1 MVTVSSPPPQ
11 LSSISMLETEE
22 VDVSKMDGLL
32 EKLKSSMVELILQG
46 DDVTRQMWH
55 MYSVFEEIFG
65 RQTMTTSSNQPLKHV
80 VVGDRIK
87 GSSVSPSKPTRTT
100 PTSPL
105 VSSPVSKVPVS
116 SAPAPVTVVATS
128 TTTTLSSPTN
138 STISAS
144 SPKDVKTVSSE
155 SNQSSTS
162 PQQKP
167 PKHASVPPQMSTVK
181 STSLSSDKTPESP
194 KVQLEPS
201 LPRIQ
206 KDSSPSSS
214 NPMTPVTSSINP
226 TSNPLLD
233 TIGVLASSN
242 PDSDDSDLDIVYQQ
256 LRYRGRQRKPEQM
269 RIRTHRAHRHQQQV
283 ASSDPE
289 SIGYAGSNSIDSGYK
304 SLCATPEVSDSLS
317 APEVRR
323 SASDVSASDSSTT
336 SGRPRSLDGQDGK
349 SSKIKMGTRSITG
362 KLKAVDRS
370 PRHVPSSS
378 AMNDVNLDHLM
389 YLRQSLRK
397 DRPDAQRSPND
408 SITSSATSSTFRDS
422 DLSPRTVPDDDWR
435 DQCRPY
441 PFRTGTSSS
450 SESTFTVRD
459 GRSSRESCRGEDIDQ
474 EGGGESSSDF
484 LLSGVEYYDL
494 ESIQEFPPGNNY
506 VTMLEEKTRCA
517 RFQLVSASKCAEPHS
532 ESHLS
537 SLYRKRSESAHS
549 VEGDIRSQQQ
559 QIYGVPSHTSRST
572 RSATKL
578 LSRHHRPQHHTTD
591 SKLTE
596 AAIRVLEMI
605 EDFRMEEAITRSSR
619 VIPYRAPVEHSSP
632 MLPSASGAPSNHPS
646 VDMIHQ
652 AILPRYRRTTGM
664 RSTGRPASTGSLMEQ
679 EIDARSVAS
688 ASSYAASAEHHVYE
702 EIMYDLVCER
712 ERAVPPP
719 IPPER
724 IARSRLLPMPPS
736 RHQQAYAASMSM
748 DPRRAMVR
756 SPKHRSS
763 SSLYSVLS
771 NSHGRSSVDRYLE
784 LEWHLAQERRGNLP
798 PDFPV

>member
-1 MVTVSSPPPQ
+1 
-11 LSSISMLETEE
+11 
-22 VDVSKMDGLL
+22 
-32 EKLKSSMVELILQG
+32 
-46 DDVTRQMWH
+46 MWH

-65 RQTMTTSSNQPLKHV
+65 RQTMTTSSNQPLKQV

-87 GSSVSPSKPTRTT
+87 SSSISPTKHKTSERTT
-100 PTSPL
+100 PTSPPA
-105 VSSPVSKVPVS
+105 SSPVAKVTAS
-116 SAPAPVTVVATS
+116 SASTSVTIVTTS
-128 TTTTLSSPTN
+128 AVTTFSSPTN

-162 PQQKP
+162 PQQKA
-167 PKHASVPPQMSTVK
+167 PKHTPVPPQVPTTKPSQTST
-181 STSLSSDKTPESP
+181 DRTPENP
-194 KVQLEPS
+194 RVQPGPPP
-201 LPRIQ
+201 PRIL
-206 KDSSPSSS
+206 KDSSDSSPNNVTPSTSV
-214 NPMTPVTSSINP
+214 VTSINP

-233 TIGVLASSN
+233 TIGVLANSN

-269 RIRTHRAHRHQQQV
+269 RIKTHRAHRHQQQQV

-349 SSKIKMGTRSITG
+349 TSKIKMGTRSIAG
-362 KLKAVDRS
+362 KLKAMDRS
-370 PRHVPSSS
+370 PRHVPASS
-378 AMNDVNLDHLM
+378 AMSDVNLDHLM

-397 DRPDAQRSPND
+397 DRSDVQRSPNE
-408 SITSSATSSTFRDS
+408 SIPSSATSSTFRDS
-422 DLSPRTVPDDDWR
+422 DLSPRTVTDDDWR

-441 PFRTGTSSS
+441 ALRSGATSSS
-450 SESTFTVRD
+450 SDSTFTPRD
-459 GRSSRESCRGEDIDQ
+459 GRSSRESCRGEEIDQ

-517 RFQLVSASKCAEPHS
+517 RFQLISSSKCAEPLS

-549 VEGDIRSQQQ
+549 MEGELRSQQQ
-559 QIYGVPSHTSRST
+559 QHIYGVPTHVPRSSRN
-572 RSATKL
+572 ATKL
-578 LSRHHRPQHHTTD
+578 LSRHHRQQHHATD

-605 EDFRMEEAITRSSR
+605 EDFRMEEAITRSNR
-619 VIPYRAPVEHSSP
+619 IIPYRAPVEHSSQ
-632 MLPSASGAPSNHPS
+632 MLPSSSGATSSCPSA
-646 VDMIHQ
+646 DIIHQ
-652 AILPRYRRTTGM
+652 TILPRYRRTTGM
-664 RSTGRPASTGSLMEQ
+664 RSAGRPASTGSLMEQ

-688 ASSYAASAEHHVYE
+688 TSSYAASAEHHVYE

-724 IARSRLLPMPPS
+724 IVRSRLLPVPPS

-756 SPKHRSS
+756 SHKHRSS
-763 SSLYSVLS
+763 SSLYSVFS
-771 NSHGRSSVDRYLE
+771 NSHGRNSVDRFLDM
-784 LEWHLAQERRGNLP
+784 EWHLAQERRGNLP